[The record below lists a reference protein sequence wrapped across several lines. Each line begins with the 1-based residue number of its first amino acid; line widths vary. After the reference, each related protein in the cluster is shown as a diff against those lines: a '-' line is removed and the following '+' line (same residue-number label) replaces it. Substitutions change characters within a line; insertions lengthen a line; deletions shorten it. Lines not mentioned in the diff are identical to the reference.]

1 MANSKYQSAKS
12 FEMDDEVMAPNII
25 VVRIGG
31 RNFDKFSEVHEFA
44 KPNDEQ
50 ALKLMNA
57 CAKAVLE
64 ENGFHEIAFAY
75 GFSDEYSFVFKK
87 DTEFYQRRGSK
98 ILSLIVSLFTS
109 KYVEKWKEFFPQKD
123 IRYPPSFHSR
133 VVSCASL
140 EVLQSYLTWRQKDCH
155 DKNQYATCF
164 WELIRRRE
172 YDREKANGIL
182 KNTQKQQ
189 KHDLLFKEFEINY
202 KELPDI
208 FRQGSFVLKQE
219 VEEITK
225 YGIDGTP
232 VKRMRR
238 KVTTVHSKNVTS
250 RSFWSTHPYLL
261 KELGEFEGDI
271 CKIKPEFM
279 KSFQFENKLLPSTWI
294 VIRIDGCH
302 FHKFSDIHDFEKP
315 NDTNALNLM
324 NSCAMAVVEEFNDV
338 VFAYGVSDEYSFVL
352 KKDSQFYGRR
362 PSEIVSV
369 ITSFFTSVYVMKWK
383 ECFLLTKL
391 KLSPYFDGRAI
402 CYPSKEILLDY
413 LAWRQVDC
421 HINNQYNTCFWM
433 LVKSGMTKTK
443 AQEYLKGTQ
452 TQEKNKLLNRFGIDY
467 NTLPIMFRQ
476 GSSVF
481 WGMEESTTNEME
493 GVTGI
498 SVKKVVVDYINIID
512 KSFWY
517 DHPHILGE

>member
-1 MANSKYQSAKS
+1 MANSKYQYVKS

-31 RNFDKFSEVHEFA
+31 RNFEKFSEVHEFA
-44 KPNDEQ
+44 KPNNEQ

-64 ENGFHEIAFAY
+64 EKGFHEIAFAY
-75 GFSDEYSFVFKK
+75 GFSDEYS
-87 DTEFYQRRGSK
+87 
-98 ILSLIVSLFTS
+98 
-109 KYVEKWKEFFPQKD
+109 
-123 IRYPPSFHSR
+123 
-133 VVSCASL
+133 
-140 EVLQSYLTWRQKDCH
+140 LT
-155 DKNQYATCF
+155 
-164 WELIRRRE
+164 
-172 YDREKANGIL
+172 EKANGIL
-182 KNTQKQQ
+182 KQNRKKQQ
-189 KHDLLFKEFEINY
+189 KRDLLFKEFEINY

-208 FRQGSFVLKQE
+208 VCQGSFVLKQE
-219 VEEITK
+219 VEEIITK
-225 YGIDGTP
+225 DGSDGTP

-250 RSFWSTHPYLL
+250 RSIWSTHPYLL
-261 KELGEFEGDI
+261 KDLGEFEGDI

-279 KSFQFENKLLPSTWI
+279 KSFQFEYKLLPSTWI

-315 NDTNALNLM
+315 NDTHALNLM

-338 VFAYGVSDEYSFVL
+338 VFAYGVSYEYSFVL

-383 ECFLLTKL
+383 ECLLLTEL

-402 CYPSKEILLDY
+402 CYPSNEILLDY
-413 LAWRQVDC
+413 LVWRQVDC

-433 LVKSGMTKTK
+433 LVKSDKTKMTKAE

-452 TQEKNKLLNRFGIDY
+452 TREKINCSTTFDMDY
-467 NTLPIMFRQ
+467 SKLPIMFRQ

-481 WGMEESTTNEME
+481 
-493 GVTGI
+493 
-498 SVKKVVVDYINIID
+498 
-512 KSFWY
+512 
-517 DHPHILGE
+517 